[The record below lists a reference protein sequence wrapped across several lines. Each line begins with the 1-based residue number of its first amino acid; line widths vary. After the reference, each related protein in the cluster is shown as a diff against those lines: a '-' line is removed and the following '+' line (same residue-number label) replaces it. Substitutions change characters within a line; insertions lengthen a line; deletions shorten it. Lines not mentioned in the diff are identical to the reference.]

1 MLLFRVLF
9 GFDSLVAL
17 VALYF
22 FIAGLIDGSV
32 SSFNILLW
40 LALLGGIAIVL
51 GGSMLLNGKGHRGP
65 ASALLSVLAFP
76 GFCFAL
82 FMLLVLILQ
91 PRWN

>member
-1 MLLFRVLF
+1 MFFYRILF
-9 GFDSLVAL
+9 GFDLLVAL
-17 VALYF
+17 VAAYF
-22 FIAGLIDGSV
+22 FIVGLTDGSV
-32 SSFNILLW
+32 SSFNIHLWMVLL
-40 LALLGGIAIVL
+40 AGVAFIL
-51 GGSMLLNGKGHRGP
+51 GGSMFLTSRGYRGR